1 VIFNPCFGGNRTQ
14 INKFRKINARNR
26 TNALSMDALNHYKDQ
41 TKGNVKTVDSDVE
54 NERKQPNWLAMNP
67 ENKTTKPGTDIREE
81 IMNFDLWLFLL
92 CSSQLHYS
100 KEDLF
105 QAPIRKLKNLKPSNA
120 KFV

>member
-1 VIFNPCFGGNRTQ
+1 
-14 INKFRKINARNR
+14 
-26 TNALSMDALNHYKDQ
+26 MDALNHYKDQ